1 MFEWSCQ
8 IIKIFPKFR
17 VSNALLKWRKK
28 SLQWNK
34 HPLYA
39 KCQLATLVL
48 NFKKCQV
55 LSVMQTIV
63 VFLME
68 KAHFIL
74 VIRAAI

>member
-34 HPLYA
+34 HLLYA

-48 NFKKCQV
+48 DKKFQV
-55 LSVMQTIV
+55 LSVVQTIV